1 LLLLFL
7 LVKIVRLVLVDHE
20 QQLAIVFSSF
30 SVFFPPSAS
39 NIIAKEGL
47 VLILND
53 DGGHIPQFI
62 MLFFSSLLHVQAFIA
77 ADGGGENS

>member
-7 LVKIVRLVLVDHE
+7 LVKIVRLVDHE

-39 NIIAKEGL
+39 KIIAKEGL

-53 DGGHIPQFI
+53 DGGHIP
-62 MLFFSSLLHVQAFIA
+62 
-77 ADGGGENS
+77 